1 MQKQIVL
8 LVFIAFGIILS
19 GCSKNESPIE
29 PTPEQYTVISG
40 HLNTILTASGSPY
53 RVTNTL
59 IIDSSSMLTIEA
71 GVRIYFE
78 DSTQLIVR
86 GKLSCIG
93 TSTSQILFTSKN
105 VSWEG
110 IQITGTSIQ
119 SIIQFAIIENVDLT
133 IKYDTIRNGAVEV
146 ANSNVVIHN
155 SIFRNNKSNNGG
167 GLYLDQSN
175 STITN
180 NIFINNYAVG
190 FGGALLSSSSSN
202 KIVNN
207 TFYNNSSNNYA
218 GGLLLVSSVIDS
230 VQNNIFYANTNASGD
245 PRISFYQTDSSH
257 YMAKYNFLEAANN
270 PYFVSATDFHL
281 LTSSPC
287 INAGNPDSKYND
299 VDGTRNDQGAYGGPL
314 SSW

>member
-8 LVFIAFGIILS
+8 LVFIAFSVMLS
-19 GCSKNESPIE
+19 GCSKNEFPIE
-29 PTPEQYTVISG
+29 PTPEQYTIIGG
-40 HLNTILTASGSPY
+40 HLNTILTATGSPY
-53 RVTNTL
+53 RVINTL
-59 IIDSSSMLTIEA
+59 VVDSSSILAIEV

-93 TSTSQILFTSKN
+93 NSTNQILFTSKN
-105 VSWEG
+105 ASWKG
-110 IQITGTSIQ
+110 IQITGTPIQ
-119 SIIQFAIIENVDLT
+119 SVIQFAVIENVDLT

-146 ANSNVVIHN
+146 TNANVVIQN

-175 STITN
+175 SIITN
-180 NIFINNYAVG
+180 NVFINNHAVG

-207 TFYNNSSNNYA
+207 TFYNNNSNNYA
-218 GGLLLVSSVIDS
+218 GGLILVSPVIDS
-230 VQNNIFYANTNASGD
+230 VQNNIFYANTNVSGD
-245 PRISFYQTDSSH
+245 PRISYYQTDSSH
-257 YMAKYNFLEAANN
+257 YVAKYNFLQAGNN

-281 LTSSPC
+281 STSSPC
-287 INAGNPDSKYND
+287 INAGNPDSEYND

-314 SSW
+314 GSW

>member
-1 MQKQIVL
+1 MKKQTVL
-8 LVFIAFGIILS
+8 FILLAFSFILS
-19 GCSKNESPIE
+19 GCSKDESPTE
-29 PTPEQYTVISG
+29 PVPEQYTVISG
-40 HLNTILTASGSPY
+40 NNNTILTISGSPY
-53 RVTNTL
+53 RVINTIL
-59 IIDSSSMLTIEA
+59 VDSSSTLTIEA

-78 DSTQLIVR
+78 DSTQLFVR

-93 TSTSQILFTSKN
+93 NSTTPILFTSKN
-105 VSWEG
+105 ASWKG
-110 IQITGTSIQ
+110 IQITRTSTL
-119 SIIQFAIIENVDLT
+119 SVIQFTIIENVDLT

-146 ANSNVVIHN
+146 TNAKIVIQN

-207 TFYNNSSNNYA
+207 TFYNNGSNNYA

-245 PRISFYQTDSSH
+245 PRISFFHTDSSH
-257 YMAKYNFLEAANN
+257 YIAMYNFLEAANN
-270 PYFVSATDFHL
+270 PNFVSVTDFHL
-281 LTSSPC
+281 SISSPC
-287 INAGNPDSKYND
+287 INAGNPDSKYNN

-314 SSW
+314 GSW

>member
-1 MQKQIVL
+1 MQKQITIFVL
-8 LVFIAFGIILS
+8 LAFSVMLS

-40 HLNTILTASGSPY
+40 HLNTILTASASPY

-59 IIDSSSMLTIEA
+59 LIDSSSILTIEP

-93 TSTSQILFTSKN
+93 NSTNQILFTSKN
-105 VSWEG
+105 VSWKG
-110 IQITGTSIQ
+110 IQITGTPVQ

-146 ANSNVVIHN
+146 TNANVVVHN

-167 GLYLDQSN
+167 GLYLDHSN

-180 NIFINNYAVG
+180 IIFIYSYAIV

-202 KIVNN
+202 NIVNN

-218 GGLLLVSSVIDS
+218 GGLLLVSPVIDS

-245 PRISFYQTDSSH
+245 PRISFYHTDSSH
-257 YMAKYNFLEAANN
+257 YMAKYNFLQAGNN
-270 PYFVSATDFHL
+270 PYFVSSNDFHL
-281 LTSSPC
+281 STSSPC
-287 INAGNPDSKYND
+287 INVGNPDPKYND
-299 VDGTRNDQGAYGGPL
+299 IDGTRNDQGSYGGPL
-314 SSW
+314 GSW

>member
-1 MQKQIVL
+1 MQKQIFLFVL
-8 LVFIAFGIILS
+8 LAFSVMLS
-19 GCSKNESPIE
+19 GCSKKESPIE
-29 PTPEQYTVISG
+29 PTPVQYTVIGG
-40 HLNTILTASGSPY
+40 HLNAILTASGSPY
-53 RVTNTL
+53 KASNTL
-59 IIDSSSMLTIEA
+59 LVDSSSVLTIEA

-93 TSTSQILFTSKN
+93 NSTSQVLFTSMN
-105 VSWEG
+105 ASWKG
-110 IQITGTSIQ
+110 IQITGTPIQ

-133 IKYDTIRNGAVEV
+133 VKYDTIRNGAVEV
-146 ANSNVVIHN
+146 TNANVVIHN
-155 SIFRNNKSNNGG
+155 SIFRNNKSNSGG

-175 STITN
+175 SIIIN
-180 NIFINNYAVG
+180 NVFINNYSVG

-202 KIVNN
+202 NIVNN

-218 GGLLLVSSVIDS
+218 GGLLLVSPVIDS

-245 PRISFYQTDSSH
+245 PRISFYHTDSSH
-257 YMAKYNFLEAANN
+257 YMVKYNFLQAGNN

-281 LTSSPC
+281 STSSPC

-299 VDGTRNDQGAYGGPL
+299 VDGTRNDQGAYGGTL
-314 SSW
+314 GNW